1 MVGGGNQGKDII
13 IMILKTTEAA
23 PVKEKTRIDK
33 LQEEILNLKKITY
46 LLLEESK
53 TIPVSINQKDKY
65 QIIKVLNPLDQTKQY
80 ASFITPRSAK
90 EAEAETDK
98 LMEEAAEVASNK

>member
-1 MVGGGNQGKDII
+1 
-13 IMILKTTEAA
+13 MILKQTEAPA
-23 PVKEKTRIDK
+23 TKKEQTPLDR
-33 LQEEILNLKKITY
+33 LELEILNLKKIIC

-53 TIPVSINQKDKY
+53 AIPVIITQKDKY

-90 EAEAETDK
+90 EVELETDK
-98 LMEEAAEVASNK
+98 LMEEAATVTK

>member
-1 MVGGGNQGKDII
+1 
-13 IMILKTTEAA
+13 MILKQTEAPA
-23 PVKEKTRIDK
+23 TKKEQTPLDR
-33 LQEEILNLKKITY
+33 LELEILNLKKIIC

-53 TIPVSINQKDKY
+53 AIPVIITQKDKY

-90 EAEAETDK
+90 EVEVETDK
-98 LMEEAAEVASNK
+98 LMEEAATFTK

>member
-1 MVGGGNQGKDII
+1 MKGKDIN
-13 IMILKTTEAA
+13 IMILKQETQTTKQEQT
-23 PVKEKTRIDK
+23 PLDK
-33 LQEEILNLKKITY
+33 LELEILNLKKIIY

-53 TIPVSINQKDKY
+53 TIPVSITQKDKY

-90 EAEAETDK
+90 EVEAETNK
-98 LMEEAAEVASNK
+98 LIEEVVEITKK

>member
-1 MVGGGNQGKDII
+1 
-13 IMILKTTEAA
+13 MILKQEQA
-23 PVKEKTRIDK
+23 PITKKEQTPLDK
-33 LQEEILNLKKITY
+33 LELEILNLKKIIY

-90 EAEAETDK
+90 EVEQETDK
-98 LMEEAAEVASNK
+98 LMEEATEAVK

>member
-1 MVGGGNQGKDII
+1 MKGTDLN
-13 IMILKTTEAA
+13 MILKQTEA
-23 PVKEKTRIDK
+23 PTKKEKTPIDR
-33 LQEEILNLKKITY
+33 LEEEILNLKKIIY

-53 TIPVSINQKDKY
+53 TIPVNITQKDKY

-90 EAEAETDK
+90 EVEQETDK
-98 LMEEAAEVASNK
+98 LMEEATEVTAK

>member
-1 MVGGGNQGKDII
+1 MKGTDLN
-13 IMILKTTEAA
+13 MILKQTEAA
-23 PVKEKTRIDK
+23 AQKEQTLLDK
-33 LQEEILNLKKITY
+33 LENEILNLKKVIY

-53 TIPVSINQKDKY
+53 TVPVSIVQKDKY

-90 EAEAETDK
+90 EAEQETDK
-98 LMEEAAEVASNK
+98 LMEEAAEVVSK

>member
-1 MVGGGNQGKDII
+1 
-13 IMILKTTEAA
+13 MILKQEQTPTTKKQQT
-23 PVKEKTRIDK
+23 PLDK
-33 LQEEILNLKKITY
+33 LELEILNLKKIIY

-90 EAEAETDK
+90 EAEQETDK
-98 LMEEAAEVASNK
+98 LMEEAAEVVSK

>member
-1 MVGGGNQGKDII
+1 
-13 IMILKTTEAA
+13 MILKQTEAPA
-23 PVKEKTRIDK
+23 TKKEQTPLDK
-33 LQEEILNLKKITY
+33 LELEILNLKKIIC

-53 TIPVSINQKDKY
+53 AIPVIITQKDKY

-90 EAEAETDK
+90 EVEVETDK
-98 LMEEAAEVASNK
+98 LMEEAATITK

>member
-1 MVGGGNQGKDII
+1 
-13 IMILKTTEAA
+13 MILKQTEAPA
-23 PVKEKTRIDK
+23 TKKEQTPLDK
-33 LQEEILNLKKITY
+33 LENEILNLKKIIC

-53 TIPVSINQKDKY
+53 AIPVIITQKDKY

-90 EAEAETDK
+90 EVEVETDK
-98 LMEEAAEVASNK
+98 LMEEAATVTK

>member
-1 MVGGGNQGKDII
+1 
-13 IMILKTTEAA
+13 MILKQEAA
-23 PVKEKTRIDK
+23 PAKKEQTPMDK
-33 LQEEILNLKKITY
+33 LENEILNLKKIIY

-53 TIPVSINQKDKY
+53 TIPVSITQKDRY

-98 LMEEAAEVASNK
+98 LMEEAAEVTSK

>member
-1 MVGGGNQGKDII
+1 
-13 IMILKTTEAA
+13 MILKQPTTTTE
-23 PVKEKTRIDK
+23 KEQRPLDK
-33 LQEEILNLKKITY
+33 LELEILNLKKIIY

-53 TIPVSINQKDKY
+53 TIPVTITQKDKY

-90 EAEAETDK
+90 EVEAETDK
-98 LMEEAAEVASNK
+98 LMEEATEVTAK

>member
-1 MVGGGNQGKDII
+1 
-13 IMILKTTEAA
+13 MILKQAQATT
-23 PVKEKTRIDK
+23 KEQTPLDK
-33 LQEEILNLKKITY
+33 LELEILNLKKIIY

-65 QIIKVLNPLDQTKQY
+65 QIITVLNPLDQTKKY

-90 EAEAETDK
+90 ETEAETDK
-98 LMEEAAEVASNK
+98 LMEEAAEIASK

>member
-1 MVGGGNQGKDII
+1 
-13 IMILKTTEAA
+13 MILKQQEAPTTK
-23 PVKEKTRIDK
+23 KEQTLLDK
-33 LQEEILNLKKITY
+33 LENEILNLKKIIY

-53 TIPVSINQKDKY
+53 TIPVAITQKDKY

-90 EAEAETDK
+90 EVEQETDK
-98 LMEEAAEVASNK
+98 LMEEAATVTK